1 MAKQILGRVAMMN
14 RGEWDSGQTYDM
26 LDIVAHNGSS
36 YTPNRDGVSSEP
48 PSGDWTII
56 AAKGDEGS
64 PATISIGDVTTGEP
78 NTDAEVVNV
87 GSSSNVVLNF
97 TIPRGESGSDV
108 SETVDKIVD
117 DFYNESYYYDKN
129 VETIPG
135 YKVIDGYKLTVAGD
149 TTFTIQPDS
158 GNKVM
163 GFPVKEGQTLQLLAS
178 AFYNA
183 TPAFVWATTTDTP
196 QAWDGSN
203 GLEMLSKN
211 DNDYY
216 LGSTELAWIVKTFE
230 ITVPSG
236 AKMIWV
242 FNRESKAS
250 IGVKK
255 PSLEIKPINLY
266 ARETVFSIQKP
277 EVTAGKVVEQKRYSR
292 YNRPAWMWNFNT
304 KAKISMKN
312 VNVHASD
319 SDKVGLWIY
328 FSQSAL
334 TPANSTD
341 GACELLVDGI
351 KIGGTI
357 YNAYRFTAGWNYLE
371 IPINDGG
378 DHTVE
383 INFNRVRGD
392 YTIAL
397 DTFEVNYI
405 PKVKP
410 QILLSFD
417 EAIDILTDNRWTL
430 VNKYGFVA
438 TFANP
443 DELASNQEGLY
454 EALSRGWDWA
464 LYGGIDSTVS
474 RPDYDNG
481 SVDDW
486 ERYLQTRIE
495 KCEEVGL
502 FEPFTYFSPKNRGSS
517 AIEQALRNLGFKM
530 ARISG
535 ANTDNIT
542 WFDDYNMLYMQTV
555 NVNGSA
561 TSSKVLQKIDD
572 AIGKNSSIVVF
583 THKVEDNLSDDRHTT
598 VDVYDKILGGIKQR
612 VDAGLC
618 EVSNF
623 TDFFRKWCPESCA
636 QKMRIREIKEH
647 NYIMKHNI

>member
-1 MAKQILGRVAMMN
+1 MAKQILGRVAMVN
-14 RGEWDSGQTYDM
+14 RGEWESGQTYDM

-36 YTPNRDGVSSEP
+36 YTPNKDGVSNEP

-64 PATISIGDVTTGEP
+64 PATISIGTVTTGEP
-78 NTDAEVVNV
+78 HTDAEVTNS
-87 GSSSNVVLNF
+87 GSESKVVLNF

-135 YKVIDGYKLTVAGD
+135 YKEIEGCKLSVAGD
-149 TTFTIQPDS
+149 TTFTIEPDS

-163 GFPVKEGQTLQLLAS
+163 GFPVEEGQTLQLSAS
-178 AFYNA
+178 TFYNA
-183 TPAFVWATTTDTP
+183 TPAFVWSTTTDTP
-196 QAWDGSN
+196 QAWNGSN
-203 GLEMLSKN
+203 GLTMLSKV

-216 LGSTELAWIVKTFE
+216 LGSTELAWIVKTSE

-242 FNRESKAS
+242 YDRESKAS

-266 ARETVFSIQKP
+266 ARETVFSIQRP
-277 EVTAGKVVEQKRYSR
+277 EVTAGEVVEQKQYSR
-292 YNRPAWMWNFNT
+292 YNRPSWMWKFNT
-304 KAKISMKN
+304 AAKISMKN

-328 FSQSAL
+328 FSESAL
-334 TPANSTD
+334 TYTNNTD
-341 GACELLVDGI
+341 GTCELLVDGI
-351 KIGGTI
+351 RIGDTI
-357 YNAYRFTAGWNYLE
+357 YNAYVFTAGWNYLA
-371 IPINDGG
+371 IPISDGV

-383 INFNRVRGD
+383 INFNLVRGD

-417 EAIDILTDNRWTL
+417 DANDVLTDNRWTL

-443 DELASNQEGLY
+443 DEATSGQESLY
-454 EALSRGWDWA
+454 EAFSRGWDWA
-464 LYGGIDSTVS
+464 LYGGIDDTVS

-486 ERYLQTRIE
+486 ERYLRTRIE
-495 KCEEVGL
+495 KCEEIGL
-502 FEPFTYFSPKNRGSS
+502 FEPFAYFSPENRGSS
-517 AIEQALRNLGFKM
+517 VIEQALRNLGFKM
-530 ARISG
+530 ARIAG
-535 ANTDNIT
+535 ANTDNIS

-555 NVNGSA
+555 GVGGSA
-561 TSSKVLQKIDD
+561 TSSEVLQKIDD
-572 AIGKNSSIVVF
+572 AISKNSSIVVF
-583 THKVEDNLSDDRHTT
+583 THKVEDSSTSDANTT
-598 VDVYDKILGGIKQR
+598 VGVYTKILEGIKQR

>member
-1 MAKQILGRVAMMN
+1 MDETTGRLPDQYIPQGVIDLQGDLEQAVTGASSSATAASQSASQAQSSATAADSSARAASASSESARTASDSATLSKDAAAQSASQASASASAAKASETN
-14 RGEWDSGQTYDM
+14 
-26 LDIVAHNGSS
+26 A
-36 YTPNRDGVSSEP
+36 VSSA
-48 PSGDWTII
+48 T
-56 AAKGDEGS
+56 AAKASETNAAS
-64 PATISIGDVTTGEP
+64 SASAAASSETNAAASATAAQQAVDGFGLEVGTTTTGEP
-78 NTDAEVVNV
+78 GTDATVSIAKHGTKYVA
-87 GSSSNVVLNF
+87 NF
-97 TIPRGESGSDV
+97 TIPRGEAGPNV
-108 SETVDKIVD
+108 S
-117 DFYNESYYYDKN
+117 
-129 VETIPG
+129 
-135 YKVIDGYKLTVAGD
+135 
-149 TTFTIQPDS
+149 
-158 GNKVM
+158 
-163 GFPVKEGQTLQLLAS
+163 
-178 AFYNA
+178 
-183 TPAFVWATTTDTP
+183 
-196 QAWDGSN
+196 
-203 GLEMLSKN
+203 
-211 DNDYY
+211 
-216 LGSTELAWIVKTFE
+216 
-230 ITVPSG
+230 
-236 AKMIWV
+236 
-242 FNRESKAS
+242 
-250 IGVKK
+250 
-255 PSLEIKPINLY
+255 
-266 ARETVFSIQKP
+266 ETVFSIQKP

-319 SDKVGLWIY
+319 SDKVWLWIY

-334 TPANSTD
+334 TPTNSTD
-341 GACELLVDGI
+341 GDCELLVDGI

-383 INFNRVRGD
+383 INFSRVRGD

-417 EAIDILTDNRWTL
+417 DAKDILTDNRWTL

-443 DELASNQEGLY
+443 DDLASNQEGLY
-454 EALSRGWDWA
+454 EAFSRGWDWA

-495 KCEEVGL
+495 KCEEIGL

-542 WFDDYNMLYMQTV
+542 WFDDYNMLYMQDV
-555 NVNGSA
+555 DLMGSM
-561 TSSKVLQKIDD
+561 TSSQVLKRIDN
-572 AIGKNSSIVVF
+572 AIGKNSSIVIF
-583 THKVEDNLSDDRHTT
+583 THKVEDSLSGEWNTT
-598 VDVYDKILGGIKQR
+598 VAVYTEMLEGIKQR
-612 VDAGLC
+612 VDKGLC

-623 TDFFRKWCPESCA
+623 TDFFRKWCPESCE

-647 NYIMKHNI
+647 NYIMKKISNGVL